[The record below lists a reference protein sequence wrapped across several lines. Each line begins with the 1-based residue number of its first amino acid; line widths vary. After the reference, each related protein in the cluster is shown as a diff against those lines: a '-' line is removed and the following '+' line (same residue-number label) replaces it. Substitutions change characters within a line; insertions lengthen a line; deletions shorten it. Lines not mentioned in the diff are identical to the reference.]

1 MHNTWHQVSE
11 DYNINLSKPDRF
23 GVYSSNGT
31 VEIKHFILDNE
42 IALLMEL
49 EFMISV
55 QGRPAQS
62 FLLGYEKILPQRN
75 DIGNSVI
82 DGDSNIKL
90 IKGPAESY
98 FDDLV
103 LSDDPNTTMDGKL
116 FEFSLKAYVSA
127 LRDPPKGK
135 LQRINTTTLF
145 EKD

>member
-55 QGRPAQS
+55 
-62 FLLGYEKILPQRN
+62 
-75 DIGNSVI
+75 
-82 DGDSNIKL
+82 
-90 IKGPAESY
+90 
-98 FDDLV
+98 
-103 LSDDPNTTMDGKL
+103 
-116 FEFSLKAYVSA
+116 
-127 LRDPPKGK
+127 
-135 LQRINTTTLF
+135 
-145 EKD
+145 